1 MSKFMRS
8 RHVPLVKEEPK
19 VLDEELDLF
28 LDDVEEAG
36 HVLRTL
42 REARGWSL
50 SDLANQVDLDA
61 ALISA
66 MESGSKPISERLAKH
81 FSEIFHTHMREFL

>member
-8 RHVPLVKEEPK
+8 RRVPLVKEEPK
-19 VLDEELDLF
+19 ALVEELDLF

-42 REARGWSL
+42 REERGWSIR
-50 SDLANQVDLDA
+50 DLAKKVGIDA
-61 ALISA
+61 DQLSA
-66 MESGSKPISERLAKH
+66 MESGHKPISERLAKH